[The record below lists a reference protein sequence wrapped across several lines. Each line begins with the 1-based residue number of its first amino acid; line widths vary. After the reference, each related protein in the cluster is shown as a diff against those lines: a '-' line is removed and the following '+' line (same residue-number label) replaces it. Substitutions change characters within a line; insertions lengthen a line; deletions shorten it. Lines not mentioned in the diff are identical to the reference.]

1 MRGGQSPHNFREHE
15 VGTYQGVVIPKSNH
29 VVTARLKVLRTPI
42 VLRNLFKMLA
52 TIQLNDESLLDA
64 NEVDDVWRKWML
76 PPKFVSNEVSIAE
89 VVPEFEFR
97 IGGVPS

>member
-1 MRGGQSPHNFREHE
+1 MVPE
-15 VGTYQGVVIPKSNH
+15 
-29 VVTARLKVLRTPI
+29 RLKACSTHI

-52 TIQLNDESLLDA
+52 AIQLNDESLLDA
-64 NEVDDVWRKWML
+64 NEVDNEWWQRML
-76 PPKFVSNEVSIAE
+76 LTKFVSNDISVAE